1 MNKSCH
7 MAVVLREVSQGSIAA
22 FELFYERYAPIVLRI
37 AVKMLGDRMEA
48 EDMCHEVLLEAIRKA
63 DKYDET
69 KGSVDAWL
77 AIMTRSR
84 CLDRLRK
91 RKKLAAAELPE
102 RERLPELRAAL
113 TAEEEAI
120 GRIQQGVIREELTK
134 LPEAQRNAIAAAYF
148 GDKTQSQIAREWKVP
163 LGTVKSWI
171 RYGLGNLRK
180 QLTKKG
186 WREAGEGSETCER
199 NTRI

>member
-7 MAVVLREVSQGSIAA
+7 MAVVLREVSQGSEAA
-22 FELFYERYAPIVLRI
+22 FELFYERYAPLVLRI

-48 EDMCHEVLLEAIRKA
+48 EDMCHEVLLEAIRKS
-63 DKYDET
+63 DKYDAA
-69 KGSVDAWL
+69 KGSVDAWI
-77 AIMTRSR
+77 AVMARSR

-91 RKKLAAAELPE
+91 QKKRAAAELLD
-102 RERLPELRAAL
+102 RDRLPEPGVSLA
-113 TAEEEAI
+113 AEEAAI
-120 GRIQQGVIREELTK
+120 GRIQQKIIREELTK

-148 GDKTQSQIAREWKVP
+148 RDKTQSQIAREWQVP

-180 QLTKKG
+180 QLSKKG
-186 WREAGEGSETCER
+186 WQEAGEGSETYES
-199 NTRI
+199 N